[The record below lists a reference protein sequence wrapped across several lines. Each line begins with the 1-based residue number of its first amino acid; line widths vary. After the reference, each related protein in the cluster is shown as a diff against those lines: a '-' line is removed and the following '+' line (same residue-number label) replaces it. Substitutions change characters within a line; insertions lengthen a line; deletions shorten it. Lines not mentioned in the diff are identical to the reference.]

1 MHRPYPYI
9 YPYGVNGNGAYQHGY
24 NSTQFPFPYDGYLRQ
39 QTVSGQA
46 TWTEGGQ
53 VTKCGIPWSANQYM
67 TAAVGPNSPYQ
78 CGQTLKIRN
87 PATGREILVTI
98 VDETAGYAQNQIT
111 LHRRAFETLGA
122 NPQQGVLNVEIS
134 PIPELEQQ
142 KWGKYLLEIIQTAYP
157 SYQVTEYNFTDK
169 KQTSPEQKQETYEYI
184 LQSPRERIT
193 VQGTAV
199 YNPKNDRII
208 SFDIREK

>member
-1 MHRPYPYI
+1 
-9 YPYGVNGNGAYQHGY
+9 
-24 NSTQFPFPYDGYLRQ
+24 
-39 QTVSGQA
+39 
-46 TWTEGGQ
+46 
-53 VTKCGIPWSANQYM
+53 M

-169 KQTSPEQKQETYEYI
+169 NKHLQNKSKKHMNISSNLRGNALPFREQ
-184 LQSPRERIT
+184 LC
-193 VQGTAV
+193 
-199 YNPKNDRII
+199 II
-208 SFDIREK
+208 RKRSDYLL